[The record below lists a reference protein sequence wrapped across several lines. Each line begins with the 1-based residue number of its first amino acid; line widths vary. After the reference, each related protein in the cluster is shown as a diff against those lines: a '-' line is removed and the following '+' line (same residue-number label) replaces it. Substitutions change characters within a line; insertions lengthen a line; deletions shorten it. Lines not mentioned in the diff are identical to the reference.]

1 MKKKE
6 TAPGAPQCSVDYA
19 FGRIGGKHKGRIL
32 WHLQEGVLRYG
43 QLQRAITGITPKMLT
58 QTLRELEA
66 DKLIVRQVYLEVPPR
81 WSTGSRRTAGNC
93 CLLLPCSK
101 RGVKSRCGQTISLPF
116 TPTNGCDPAVTHE
129 RLLRNPPAH
138 CCLRPAADA

>member
-6 TAPGAPQCSVDYA
+6 IAPGMPQCSVDYA

-32 WHLQEGVLRYG
+32 WHLQDGVLRYG

-58 QTLRELEA
+58 QTLRELEE

-81 WSTGSRRTAGNC
+81 VEYWLTRVAGNC
-93 CLLLPCSK
+93 CLSLPCSR
-101 RGVKSRCGQTISLPF
+101 RGAKSRCGQITLHRCTTANWFNPGTAGGGRPLLP
-116 TPTNGCDPAVTHE
+116 DQV
-129 RLLRNPPAH
+129 
-138 CCLRPAADA
+138 

>member
-6 TAPGAPQCSVDYA
+6 IAPGMPQCSVDYA

-32 WHLQEGVLRYG
+32 WHLQDGVLRYG

-58 QTLRELEA
+58 QTLRELEE

-81 WSTGSRRTAGNC
+81 VEYWLTESGRE
-93 CLLLPCSK
+93 LLPF
-101 RGVKSRCGQTISLPF
+101 I
-116 TPTNGCDPAVTHE
+116 A
-129 RLLRNPPAH
+129 LLKTWGEKQMRANHIASVH
-138 CCLRPAADA
+138 DHQLA